1 MSVDRLVFIP
11 AVCFTIHCSHR
22 TSSLMFTSSFGNDNY
37 IKALCLCWRC
47 CGRSDIRKAK
57 KDDCF
62 DNMQIYPADDVTT
75 ANDM

>member
-1 MSVDRLVFIP
+1 MEG
-11 AVCFTIHCSHR
+11 A
-22 TSSLMFTSSFGNDNY
+22 SSFGNDNY

-47 CGRSDIRKAK
+47 CGRSDIRKVIFSK